1 MNDPSRPIVDER
13 AAALDPLERRV
24 RELEEEAGRHR
35 LLLAR
40 EQARRLEALGAL
52 AGGVAHDF
60 NNLLTSVLGN
70 TDLALAHLPP
80 SSPVRAHLKH
90 IEHAARRAADLTRQ
104 MLACS
109 GRGQF
114 LVRPLA
120 LNDLLR
126 GKTPWLR
133 AACPPHVRLE
143 QVMADDLPPID
154 GDSEQLAQVLMH
166 VVSNACEA
174 IGPHPGTVR
183 MVTGVSD
190 CMREDLASTYL
201 DEQLPEGRYVF
212 LDVSDTGAGMTED
225 IVSRMFEPFFTTRF
239 TGRGLGLAA
248 TLGILRGHRGAV
260 RVRTELDRGTTMRL
274 LFPVRAEHEAIGAG
288 GEAGGAGGGAG
299 GSVRPAPP
307 QSPAD
312 EATSGASPSAAPAI
326 PRGVLVIDDEET
338 VRGVARMILERAGFR
353 VVTAATGAE
362 GIARFRESS
371 SDLGIVLLDLKLRT
385 MSSRAVSEE
394 LGRIQPGVRIVLSS
408 GYPEEEALSAF
419 EPRLFAGFLAK
430 PYRFDEL
437 IECVQRV
444 VAEGRV

>member
-13 AAALDPLERRV
+13 AAALDDLQRRV
-24 RELEEEAGRHR
+24 RQLEEEAQRSR

-40 EQARRLEALGAL
+40 EQARRIEALGAL

-90 IEHAARRAADLTRQ
+90 IEYAARRAADLTRQ

-126 GKTPWLR
+126 GKTPWMR
-133 AACPPHVRLE
+133 AACPPHVKFE
-143 QVMADDLPPID
+143 QAMAEELPAID
-154 GDSEQLAQVLMH
+154 GDNEQLGQVLMH
-166 VVSNACEA
+166 LVSNACEA

-183 MVTGVSD
+183 LATGVSD
-190 CMREDLASTYL
+190 CTREDLASTYL
-201 DEQLPEGRYVF
+201 DEQLPAGRYVF
-212 LDVSDTGAGMTED
+212 LDVSDTGTGMTEAV
-225 IVSRMFEPFFTTRF
+225 VSRMFEPFFTTRF

-248 TLGILRGHRGAV
+248 TLGILRGHHGAV
-260 RVRTELDRGTTMRL
+260 RVKTEIERGTTMRL
-274 LFPVRAEHEAIGAG
+274 LFPARVEHDAAGSGSSAGA
-288 GEAGGAGGGAG
+288 
-299 GSVRPAPP
+299 RPAPP
-307 QSPAD
+307 RPPAE
-312 EATSGASPSAAPAI
+312 EATSASAAPPAPSAPLAI

-338 VRGVARMILERAGFR
+338 VRGVAKMILERAGFR

-362 GIARFRESS
+362 GIARFREAS

-385 MSSRAVSEE
+385 MSSRTVLEE
-394 LGRIQPGVRIVLSS
+394 LGRIQPAVRIVLSS

-419 EPRLFAGFLAK
+419 EPQQFAGFLAK

-444 VAEGRV
+444 AGGG